1 MKLTD
6 DDFRELQGI
15 WFDEFQER
23 ITLEEARMRGMEL
36 IELYSLLARTA
47 ARLQNVSEK
56 HQ

>member
-47 ARLQNVSEK
+47 ARLQNDSEK